1 MDIKKILPL
10 ITFALVLAACGEDKA
25 TKATKAILEQAQ
37 LEYTN
42 KHYDK
47 ALHLI
52 DSLRKTY
59 PQAIEARKTALKLFQ
74 DVSLTQAQEDLERT
88 DQQIQKVK
96 AEYNR
101 MKAEADRAKR
111 ALQATTTQLQAV
123 TLKKIELDSLQVRFD
138 MQCAKIKYIHKK
150 QKEQ

>member
-1 MDIKKILPL
+1 MSIKKIFTIAIAILTL
-10 ITFALVLAACGEDKA
+10 TACGEDKA
-25 TKATKAILEQAQ
+25 TKAAKAILEQAQ
-37 LEYTN
+37 QEYTS
-42 KHYDK
+42 KRYDK

-59 PQAIEARKTALKLFQ
+59 PQAIEARKAALKLFQ

-88 DQQIQKVK
+88 DIRLQKVK
-96 AEYNR
+96 AEYDK
-101 MKAEADRAKR
+101 MKNEAEHAKQ
-111 ALQATTTQLQAV
+111 ALQATATQLQAV
-123 TLKKIELDSLQVRFD
+123 TLKKMELDSLQVRFD